1 MPKVVGIDLGTTNS
15 VCAYVDGGQAIVLE
29 NAEGSRLTS
38 SVVAVNPRTG
48 ERYVGL
54 SAKRQAVVNPEH
66 TVFSVKRLMGRRF
79 DEESVKGD
87 IGRLPYKI
95 EGAPNGDAHVRMG
108 ESLHSPPEISAMIL
122 QKIKQDAEAKLGE
135 SVTEAVI
142 TVPAYFNDSQR
153 QATKDA
159 GQIAG
164 LNVLR
169 IINEPTAA
177 ALAYGLDKQKE
188 ATIAV
193 FDLGGG
199 TFDITIL
206 RLGEGVFEVLSTAG
220 DTHLGGDDF
229 DQEVMDWLVDEF
241 KQETTVDLHQDRMA
255 LQRMREAAEKAK
267 VELSSVTQTE
277 INLPFISADNTGPKH
292 LVRTLSRAQLERLS
306 ADLIARIEGPCKQAI
321 SDSKVS
327 TSDIDE
333 VILVGGMTRMP
344 AVIEKVKGL
353 FDQEPNRTVNPD
365 ESVAMGAALQAAVIK
380 GDVQDI
386 LLLDVTPLSLGLETL
401 GSVFHTLIP
410 RNTTIPTS
418 KSEVFTTAEGNQ
430 TSVEIQVLQGER
442 PMATDNK
449 PIGQFRLD
457 GLLPAPR
464 GMPKIEVAFDID
476 ANGILNVSAKDQATG
491 REQKITIQASSG
503 LSPGDIERMVKEAEE
518 HGEEDS
524 RRKEEADL
532 RNNADQM
539 AFGAEKL
546 LEENADKISEE
557 LRQEVQGKTDSLK
570 EALKGD
576 DIALIRSRADEL
588 GQAMQQVGSQV
599 YQQAAP
605 ESPEGDGPSQEAS
618 QGGEEGEG
626 GDSGDTIEGQ
636 FREV

>member
-15 VCAYVDGGQAIVLE
+15 VCAYVEGGQAVVLE
-29 NAEGSRLTS
+29 NAEGSRITP
-38 SVVAVNPRTG
+38 SVVAVNPRSG

-54 SAKRQAVVNPEH
+54 AAKRQAVVNPEQ

-79 DEESVKGD
+79 GEDSVKGD
-87 IGRLPYKI
+87 VGRLPYKI
-95 EGAPNGDAHVRMG
+95 EQASNGDAHVRMG
-108 ESLHSPPEISAMIL
+108 DKLHSPPEISAMVL
-122 QKIKQDAEAKLGE
+122 QKIKQDAEAKLGDTV
-135 SVTEAVI
+135 SEAVI

-153 QATKDA
+153 QSTKDA

-177 ALAYGLDKQKE
+177 ALAYGLDKKKE

-229 DQEVMDWLVDEF
+229 DQEIMEWLVEDF
-241 KQETTVDLHQDRMA
+241 KQETMVDLNQDRMA
-255 LQRMREAAEKAK
+255 LQRLREAAEKAK

-277 INLPFISADNTGPKH
+277 INLPFVSADQTGPKH
-292 LVRTLSRAQLERLS
+292 LVRTLSRAQLERLA
-306 ADLIARIEGPCKQAI
+306 ADLIARVEGPCKQAI
-321 SDSKVS
+321 SDAKVP
-327 TSDIDE
+327 TGDIDE

-353 FDQEPNRTVNPD
+353 FGQEPNRSINPD
-365 ESVAMGAALQAAVIK
+365 EAVAAGAALQAAVIK

-401 GSVFHTLIP
+401 GRVFHTLIP

-418 KSEVFTTAEGNQ
+418 KSEVFTTAENNQ

-442 PMATDNK
+442 PMAQDNK
-449 PIGQFRLD
+449 LIGQFILD
-457 GLLPAPR
+457 GILPAPR
-464 GMPKIEVAFDID
+464 GMPKVEVTFDID
-476 ANGILNVSAKDQATG
+476 ANGILNVSAKDQATS

-503 LSPGDIERMVKEAEE
+503 LSQNDIQRMVKEAEE
-518 HGEEDS
+518 HAEEDS

-532 RNNADQM
+532 RNSADQLV
-539 AFGAEKL
+539 FGAEKL
-546 LEENADKISEE
+546 LEENADKVPEE
-557 LRQEVQGKTDSLK
+557 LRQEVQGKIDSLK
-570 EALKGD
+570 EALKGA
-576 DIALIRSRADEL
+576 DIALVRSRADEL
-588 GQAMQQVGSQV
+588 NQAVQKVGAHV
-599 YQQAAP
+599 YQQGAADAP
-605 ESPEGDGPSQEAS
+605 QAGDAPDGGGPDAGSGDG
-618 QGGEEGEG
+618 GE
-626 GDSGDTIEGQ
+626 TIEGQ

>member
-15 VCAYVDGGQAIVLE
+15 VCAYVEGGQAVVLE
-29 NAEGSRLTS
+29 NAEGSRITP
-38 SVVAVNPRTG
+38 SVVALNPRSG

-54 SAKRQAVVNPEH
+54 AAKRQAVVNPEQ
-66 TVFSVKRLMGRRF
+66 TVFSVKRLMGRRYGE
-79 DEESVKGD
+79 DSVKED

-95 EGAPNGDAHVRMG
+95 EQASNGDAHVRMG
-108 ESLHSPPEISAMIL
+108 DKLHSPPEISAMVL
-122 QKIKQDAEAKLGE
+122 QKIKQDAEAKLGDTV
-135 SVTEAVI
+135 SEAVI

-153 QATKDA
+153 QSTKDA

-206 RLGEGVFEVLSTAG
+206 RLGEGVFEVLSTSG

-229 DQEVMDWLVDEF
+229 DQEIMEWLVEDF
-241 KQETTVDLHQDRMA
+241 KQETMVDLNRDRMA
-255 LQRMREAAEKAK
+255 LQRLREAAEKAK

-277 INLPFISADNTGPKH
+277 INLPFISADQTGPKH
-292 LVRTLSRAQLERLS
+292 LVRTLSRAQLERL
-306 ADLIARIEGPCKQAI
+306 AAGLIARVEGPCKQAI
-321 SDSKVS
+321 SDAKVPAA
-327 TSDIDE
+327 DIDE

-353 FDQEPNRTVNPD
+353 FGQEPNRSVNPD
-365 ESVAMGAALQAAVIK
+365 EAVAAGAALQAAVIK

-401 GSVFHTLIP
+401 GRVFHTLIP

-418 KSEVFTTAEGNQ
+418 KAEVFTTAENNQ

-442 PMATDNK
+442 PMAQDNK
-449 PIGQFRLD
+449 LIGQFILD
-457 GLLPAPR
+457 GILPAPR
-464 GMPKIEVAFDID
+464 GMPKVEVTFDID
-476 ANGILNVSAKDQATG
+476 ANGILNVSAKDQATS

-503 LSPGDIERMVKEAEE
+503 LSDDDIQRMVKEAEE
-518 HGEEDS
+518 HAEEDS

-532 RNNADQM
+532 RNSADQLV
-539 AFGAEKL
+539 FSAEKL
-546 LEENADKISEE
+546 LEENADKVPEE
-557 LRQEVQGKTDSLK
+557 LRQDVQGKIDSLK
-570 EALKGD
+570 EALKGA
-576 DIALIRSRADEL
+576 DIALVRSRADEL
-588 GQAMQQVGSQV
+588 SQAVQQVGAHV
-599 YQQAAP
+599 YQQGAAGAP
-605 ESPEGDGPSQEAS
+605 QAGDAPDGGGPDGGSGN
-618 QGGEEGEG
+618 GGE
-626 GDSGDTIEGQ
+626 TIEGQ